1 MNTNFIVT
9 MEAARTHY
17 SAREAAKQ
25 SISVRELINLLEQ
38 FDEDAPVVFSND
50 SGYTYGYV
58 GYGTLDEIEVE
69 EENED

>member
-25 SISVRELINLLEQ
+25 SITVRELINLLEQ
-38 FDEDAPVVFSND
+38 FDEDAPIIFSND
-50 SGYTYGYV
+50 NGYTYG
-58 GYGTLDEIEVE
+58 
-69 EENED
+69 